1 MIIEKEFEFEFDYY
15 CLCDYCIANYG
26 EEFKVR
32 DLLNDTLA
40 EKYFMEYCSD
50 PDWCDAYE
58 STTFIENKKE
68 IISEIQSIVKER
80 CEELKVENKT
90 SMEEEIQNQIKSN
103 YNFEVLIQTIMDT
116 YYSQGYQI
124 EKIENQI
131 ASACI
136 AKINQISWQKA
147 INALKN

>member
-1 MIIEKEFEFEFDYY
+1 MVFKKEFEFELDYDDFYDFCENCYFD
-15 CLCDYCIANYG
+15 
-26 EEFKVR
+26 FKET
-32 DLLNDTLA
+32 DLLNDVLIKEYFKSYCNDLDTSYEIDA
-40 EKYFMEYCSD
+40 FME
-50 PDWCDAYE
+50 
-58 STTFIENKKE
+58 NKEK
-68 IISEIQSIVKER
+68 IISEIQSIARKNVKEQ
-80 CEELKVENKT
+80 KVENKT
-90 SMEEEIQNQIKSN
+90 SMEKEIQNEIENN
-103 YNFEVLIQTIMDT
+103 YNFEDLIRTIMDE

>member
-1 MIIEKEFEFEFDYY
+1 MMTIVSQAEVQFNEEGFLKYCKNSSFEINNTIDLNTALIDYFY
-15 CLCDYCIANYG
+15 DEYETLECQIL
-26 EEFKVR
+26 EEHLEGINKKIW
-32 DLLNDTLA
+32 
-40 EKYFMEYCSD
+40 EKYFSKPFVSNTMEK
-50 PDWCDAYE
+50 E
-58 STTFIENKKE
+58 IQFEIEN
-68 IISEIQSIVKER
+68 
-80 CEELKVENKT
+80 
-90 SMEEEIQNQIKSN
+90 N
-103 YNFEVLIQTIMDT
+103 YNFEDLIRTIMDE

>member
-1 MIIEKEFEFEFDYY
+1 MTIEKEFEFEFDYDY
-15 CLCDYCIANYG
+15 FCDYCVTNYADFNIS
-26 EEFKVR
+26 E
-32 DLLNDTLA
+32 LLNDTLV
-40 EKYFMEYCSD
+40 EKYFEGYCVD
-50 PDWCDAYE
+50 RDWCDDYE
-58 STTFIENKKE
+58 RVTFIENKKE
-68 IISEIQSIVKER
+68 IISEIQFIVKKR

-90 SMEEEIQNQIKSN
+90 SMEEEIQNEIKSN
-103 YNFEVLIQTIMDT
+103 YNFEVLIQTIMNE

>member
-1 MIIEKEFEFEFDYY
+1 MIIEKEFEFEFDYDDFY
-15 CLCDYCIANYG
+15 DFCENTYFD
-26 EEFKVR
+26 FKET
-32 DLLNDTLA
+32 DLLSGVLIEEYFKSYCNDLDTSYEIDA
-40 EKYFMEYCSD
+40 FME
-50 PDWCDAYE
+50 
-58 STTFIENKKE
+58 NKEK
-68 IISEIQSIVKER
+68 IISEIQSIARKK
-80 CEELKVENKT
+80 CEEQKVENKT
-90 SMEEEIQNQIKSN
+90 SMEKEIQNEIENN
-103 YNFEVLIQTIMDT
+103 YHFEDLIRTIMDE

>member
-1 MIIEKEFEFEFDYY
+1 MIFKKEFEFKFDYEDFNKWRISN
-15 CLCDYCIANYG
+15 DYNDNYSCKEEMDEILKYYFEEICTETEYYIAMDYII
-26 EEFKVR
+26 EIADYVWK
-32 DLLNDTLA
+32 
-40 EKYFMEYCSD
+40 EY
-50 PDWCDAYE
+50 
-58 STTFIENKKE
+58 NKKE
-68 IISEIQSIVKER
+68 KKEIPIEK
-80 CEELKVENKT
+80 
-90 SMEEEIQNQIKSN
+90 EIQNEIENN
-103 YNFEVLIQTIMDT
+103 YNFEDLIRTIMDT

>member
-1 MIIEKEFEFEFDYY
+1 MIFNKEFEFEFDYY
-15 CLCDYCIANYG
+15 TFCDCCIANYG
-26 EEFKVR
+26 DNFEIS

-40 EKYFMEYCSD
+40 EKYFMEYCLD
-50 PDWCDAYE
+50 LDWCDAYE
-58 STTFIENKKE
+58 SATFIENKKE
-68 IISEIQSIVKER
+68 IISEIQFIVKER

-90 SMEEEIQNQIKSN
+90 SMEEEIQNEIKSN
-103 YNFEVLIQTIMDT
+103 YNFEVLIQTIMNE